1 MKSLRTVIIFALLIL
16 MTVGFIWGNSMKT
29 VEQSSTQSTSVA
41 ELLRPVLDPHEKLQK
56 PEFHNL
62 VRKLAHVVEFF
73 ALGLFVVGF
82 SVSLGAY
89 LAREFVSLPILMV
102 LLVAVTDE
110 YIQYFTGR
118 GSLVTDVVLDF
129 AGSLVGMGVA
139 ALILWAFRWIKHRK
153 MTWEEQYNG

>member
-1 MKSLRTVIIFALLIL
+1 MKKAFLFALLIL
-16 MTVGFIWGNSMKT
+16 ITVGFIWGNSMKT

-41 ELLRPVLDPHEKLQK
+41 ELLRPVLDPREKLEK
-56 PEFHNL
+56 SEFHNL

-89 LAREFVSLPILMV
+89 LERKFVSLPILMV

-129 AGSLVGMGVA
+129 AGSLTGMGVTV
-139 ALILWAFRWIKHRK
+139 LILWSFRWRKHRK
-153 MTWEEQYNG
+153 MAWEEQCNG